1 MPKPLIDILK
11 KLYRF
16 FKRAFKMER
25 RAAPFIDGIWRN
37 WDLQL
42 NIPRDYRNRFISSIV
57 GGTLDFDIK
66 GDNKNVLLCAQPKS
80 ASLYFTEV
88 LARVLNYQNHQ
99 IGFMLQGGAI
109 YYPRLLAAKFSGS
122 NTISHC
128 HNAADSNTIAM
139 IRKLNIRTI
148 VLTRNLLDSIVSRR
162 DMLEQDKRAGNIA
175 SPSAINRF
183 LNASLE
189 TQLDVIIDFFAAS
202 YINFVTSW
210 NLYKND
216 ECISPIFIT
225 YEQINLDQVAS
236 VSRVANNLGEEV
248 NPEDISRVVSDLM
261 AQGGINFNKGIIGRG
276 KKIITDRQIEKLR
289 HLALSLGCNDEEF
302 LGFDL
307 K

>member
-16 FKRAFKMER
+16 LKRAFKMER
-25 RAAPFIDGIWRN
+25 RTAPFIDGIWRN

-57 GGTLDFDIK
+57 GGTLDLDIK
-66 GDNKNVLLCAQPKS
+66 GNNKNVMLCAQPKS

-99 IGFMLQGGAI
+99 IGFKLQGGVI
-109 YYPRLLAAKFSGS
+109 YYPRLLAAKFSRV

-128 HNAADSNTIAM
+128 HNAADSNTIA
-139 IRKLNIRTI
+139 IIEKLNLRTI
-148 VLTRNLLDSIVSRR
+148 VVTRNLLDAIVSRR
-162 DMLEQDKRAGNIA
+162 DMLVKDKRAGNISSA
-175 SPSAINRF
+175 AAINRF

-189 TQLDVIIDFFAAS
+189 TQIDVIIDLFAAS
-202 YINFVTSW
+202 YINFFASW
-210 NLYKND
+210 DLYKND
-216 ECISPIFIT
+216 DCINPIFIT
-225 YEQINLDQVAS
+225 YEQINLDQVAL
-236 VSRVANNLGEEV
+236 VERVANNLGEKV
-248 NPEDISRVVSDLM
+248 NPEHIFRVVSDLT

-289 HLALSLGCNDEEF
+289 HLAVSLGCNDEEF

-307 K
+307 E